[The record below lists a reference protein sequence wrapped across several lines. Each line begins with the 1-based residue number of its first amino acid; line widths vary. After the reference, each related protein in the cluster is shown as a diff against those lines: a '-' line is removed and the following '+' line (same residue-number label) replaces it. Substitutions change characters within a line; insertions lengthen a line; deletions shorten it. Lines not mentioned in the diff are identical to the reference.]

1 MSKVSLVTKVF
12 DFVAENSTTLLTVGA
27 VAGVVTTAVT
37 SWYAAKKTK
46 DIKEELDDDAKKSE
60 IAKRAW
66 PYYVAPVLV
75 GGLTIASIITLN
87 IEHDKKY
94 AALLGAYTIAK
105 ADKEKI
111 SKKLK
116 EVVGEEKADQI
127 KESLGIKTEEEKTEE
142 VKKLPYVVDEDP
154 HHKHWFI
161 DKETGVRVYASRA
174 SIATAADMVNQMII
188 EEESQTLCD
197 FYDYLGLSQ
206 ELVPSVCNNIKF
218 GIGENIRSMKIEF
231 TSVYDE
237 MEMKTYDAFTYD
249 FNIVDSGSRYDD
261 RIPWGR

>member
-1 MSKVSLVTKVF
+1 MSKISLVTKVF

-46 DIKEELDDDAKKSE
+46 DIKEELDDDVKKSE

-66 PYYVAPVLV
+66 PYYVAPVLI

-127 KESLGIKTEEEKTEE
+127 KESLGIKTEEKTDQ
-142 VKKLPYVVDEDP
+142 KQLPKIVDDP
-154 HHKHWFI
+154 YHKEWII
-161 DKETGVRVYASRA
+161 DDVTGLRIYTSQVAVESASNCF
-174 SIATAADMVNQMII
+174 NQMIA
-188 EEESQTLCD
+188 EEQNQSLVD
-197 FYDYLGLSQ
+197 FYDYLGISDDMCPG
-206 ELVPSVCNNIKF
+206 VANNIKF
-218 GIGENIRSMKIEF
+218 GIGERIPTLKIEWG
-231 TSVYDE
+231 SKYDQN
-237 MEMKTYDAFTYD
+237 EMKTYKSFTYD
-249 FNIVDSGSRYDD
+249 FNIVDSGSGYDD